1 VSKKET
7 ENSKAQNKTAEGYP
21 EAIAALRRGDVIV
34 FPTETLYGLG
44 ADALNSQ
51 AVEQVFQL
59 KGRDPVNPI
68 PVLVADR
75 EMLHAVVA
83 DVPKAAQKLIRQ
95 FWPGPLTLVLPAR
108 KEIPK
113 PLCNPSGGVGVRIS
127 SQAIATRL
135 VNALGRP
142 LTATSANPSGKEP
155 ARTVPE
161 AKTYFGD
168 QIEVFVD
175 GGKLTAKTGST
186 VVKVMGD
193 TIKIIRQGELNAAEL
208 GRVLGQEKVFR

>member
-75 EMLHAVVA
+75 EMLHALVA
-83 DVPKAAQKLIRQ
+83 DVPEAAQKLIRQ

-155 ARTVPE
+155 ARTIPE

-186 VVKVMGD
+186 VVEVMGD
-193 TIKIIRQGELNAAEL
+193 TIKIIRQGELNTAEL
-208 GRVLGQEKVFR
+208 GRVVGQEKVFR